1 MEDVLREYLGLIIE
15 RMTREADIDDGTR
28 VPHGSRKHVKDLE
41 RRIANMTNWRDR
53 QKRGTES
60 RANYARLIN
69 RLKAELAS
77 ARHAAEKK
85 KAKRK

>member
-1 MEDVLREYLGLIIE
+1 MEDGLLREYLALVIE

-41 RRIANMTNWRDR
+41 RRIANMTAWRDK
-53 QKRGTES
+53 QKRGSES

-77 ARHAAEKK
+77 ARRAAEKK
-85 KAKRK
+85 KAK